1 VPSPSSVCV
10 PLRELLCLLEL
21 RETTQELLHEF
32 SLLRSLPPIERGL
45 GGGTQSTSRLTLGCK
60 SIQGMQNGLFS
71 TGLGPI
77 PLFRRSGVLLSIS
90 MSAKDNDD
98 ASKEVLGVIV
108 SHKNGVHGC
117 RACGGGEGDERCYL
131 CAQNPFYEVLSE
143 NKLGVG
149 DDLDISVQR
158 TFRVSPCRAFGRVVE
173 VGACLLLKLSAVQ
186 DVLPGFSMKV
196 CFVCTGDALV
206 CFISVPTFVLHAS
219 SNSRGLPRGR
229 AACLTGG

>member
-1 VPSPSSVCV
+1 
-10 PLRELLCLLEL
+10 
-21 RETTQELLHEF
+21 
-32 SLLRSLPPIERGL
+32 
-45 GGGTQSTSRLTLGCK
+45 
-60 SIQGMQNGLFS
+60 MQNGLFS